1 MNYTVSSLIAIH
13 DAEAFAIG
21 APDREWMTYGGLR
34 DLSANVTK
42 ELHGFGVGRGDRV
55 AIVLP
60 NGPEMA
66 TAFVTIAQT
75 ATTAPLN
82 PAYRQ
87 EEYEF
92 YLEDLKAKVIVV
104 ADDYDGP
111 AVLAAEKFGVAV
123 LRLSFN
129 NSDPAGCFTLSAGG
143 KFGDCDN
150 DIPTEDDVALILHT
164 SGMTSRPKIVPL
176 LHSNLFASAHNVRTS
191 LALTQ
196 DDRCLNVMPMFHIHG
211 LIAAVSGLLA
221 AVSLSP
227 IEWRV
232 LATVSIVIVLVAF
245 IVLSPSLYELIVL
258 FSIKLVILVSSV
270 I

>member
-1 MNYTVSSLIAIH
+1 MMQKH
-13 DAEAFAIG
+13 FAIG

-104 ADDYDGP
+104 AEDYEGP

-143 KFGDCDN
+143 KIGDCDN

-164 SGMTSRPKIVPL
+164 SGTTSRPKIVPL
-176 LHSNLFASAHNVRTS
+176 LHSNLFASANNVRTS

-211 LIAAVSGLLA
+211 LIACGLRVAGCGWTNFVYARFQCA
-221 AVSLSP
+221 ALLCSA
-227 IEWRV
+227 R
-232 LATVSIVIVLVAF
+232 
-245 IVLSPSLYELIVL
+245 
-258 FSIKLVILVSSV
+258 
-270 I
+270 